1 MGRSMRRLEA
11 GARVRRRLSER
22 RANPTFRPSRA
33 CSTRQRNRAMLMTG
47 SGKAARVHYLAGT
60 FRLLSDGDHVVCAVT
75 GAEIPLHELKY
86 WSVER
91 QEAYVDAEASLKA
104 GR

>member
-1 MGRSMRRLEA
+1 
-11 GARVRRRLSER
+11 
-22 RANPTFRPSRA
+22 
-33 CSTRQRNRAMLMTG
+33 MLMQG

-75 GAEIPLHELKY
+75 GAHIPLHELKY

-91 QEAYVDAEASLKA
+91 QEPYVDAEASLKA
-104 GR
+104 ETKAAR